1 MHVTIRC
8 GIVQKMR
15 QYNQEQETGNAF
27 YMATQANMVLQ
38 LAFSKCE
45 QHKNNDIKTLIKLL
59 EK

>member
-1 MHVTIRC
+1 
-8 GIVQKMR
+8 MR